1 MVVGVVNRGRLPR
14 AGGGGGVV
22 GMDLIRVRVG
32 GRVRMRVELG

>member
-1 MVVGVVNRGRLPR
+1 VVVGVVNRGRLR
-14 AGGGGGVV
+14 GGGGGGVV